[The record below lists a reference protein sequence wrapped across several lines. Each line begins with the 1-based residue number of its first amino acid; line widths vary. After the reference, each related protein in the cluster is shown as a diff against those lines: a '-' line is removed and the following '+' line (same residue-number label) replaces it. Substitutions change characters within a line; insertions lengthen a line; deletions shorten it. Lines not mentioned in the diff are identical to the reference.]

1 MKTTPD
7 AVVSTTPI
15 LVIQWALLNERSVR
29 KNDFIKRSVLKT
41 LSPTNGEHIRI
52 EVVATHDFFDIVAPL
67 QIDRKAA
74 RHTEVISESSRHEWH
89 SPDVDAE
96 FKWLTFNRRSVG
108 TRISCQP

>member
-1 MKTTPD
+1 TTPD

-29 KNDFIKRSVLKT
+29 KNDFIKRAVLKT

-74 RHTEVISESSRHEWH
+74 RHTEVISESSRHEY
-89 SPDVDAE
+89 
-96 FKWLTFNRRSVG
+96 TFLVPSRLSNLDEAKIRNGIPV
-108 TRISCQP
+108 